1 MYSLFITLTG
11 IYLDDEDPD
20 VSNIDNMGAKKRR
33 DLYCITE
40 DGPAKLVKLSS
51 DITTSVSGQS
61 QPYPSNLSFTF
72 GFTRA
77 PNELIITCT
86 AQNVTTKFRVDIIYL
101 ELIVDRIILHPNL
114 QLKIER
120 IWKEKPLKYTYNRYM
135 KYYISLHLHSAMSKK
150 LHQILIYILFPD
162 LK

>member
-1 MYSLFITLTG
+1 MSG
-11 IYLDDEDPD
+11 IYLDSEDPD
-20 VSNIDNMGAKKRR
+20 VSNIDNIGAKQRR

-61 QPYPSNLSFTF
+61 QPYPSNLSFMF

-86 AQNVTTKFRVDIIYL
+86 AANTQTKFRVDIIYL

-114 QLKIER
+114 QLKIEN
-120 IWKEKPLKYTYNRYM
+120 IWKEKPLKYTYNRYLL
-135 KYYISLHLHSAMSKK
+135 YIITFSE
-150 LHQILIYILFPD
+150 
-162 LK
+162 